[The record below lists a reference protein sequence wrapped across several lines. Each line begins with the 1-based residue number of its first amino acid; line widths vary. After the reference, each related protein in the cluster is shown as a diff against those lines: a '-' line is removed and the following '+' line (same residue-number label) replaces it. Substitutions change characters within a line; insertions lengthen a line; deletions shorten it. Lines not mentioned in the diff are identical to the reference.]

1 MATIVSHR
9 EGTNIADAS
18 EGTRLRK
25 RVTISR
31 DEKEFVGPIIPNGKV
46 LHYSGTKAMDRHGN
60 EWYYVSHH
68 GLEGWIQRKHT
79 SDVDILQK
87 NFNAVGGNI
96 VGGNIV
102 RGNIVGGN
110 IVGDNIVGGHQA
122 VGNKLR
128 NELHQAALRASQ
140 GHALSKHEREL
151 AREQMR
157 GFRQQQ
163 AEAEMMARMQAH
175 ARGMQMLGALG
186 FIGF

>member
-9 EGTNIADAS
+9 KGTNIADAS

-25 RVTISR
+25 RVTRSR

-46 LHYSGTKAMDRHGN
+46 LHYSGTKAMDHHGN

-79 SDVDILQK
+79 SDVDLLQK
-87 NFNAVGGNI
+87 NVNAVGGH
-96 VGGNIV
+96 
-102 RGNIVGGN
+102 
-110 IVGDNIVGGHQA
+110 IVGGHI
-122 VGNKLR
+122 VGNKLT

-140 GHALSKHEREL
+140 GHALSKREREL

-163 AEAEMMARMQAH
+163 AEAEVMARMQAQ